1 MPFPTFGNEKIIP
14 SFWEREWEAGI
25 PGNGQERV
33 FPWIIVTSKGP
44 DIRVASVA
52 EVGVEVRARSR
63 KNPAEHFNP
72 AADPAA
78 AFDHQLVFQPSK
90 KIEFHRENFY
100 IQLLEWYGLDHL
112 KAECTELCLK
122 SCTVQSNMF
131 ESVGN
136 SRSKS
141 KKAPLVLHPPDQGW
155 DNWLW
160 DCPMPTAGR
169 PLEDIASTKR
179 LIYHADSALQRIK
192 SHFSCSQ
199 FRRHNFSPLWFH
211 WLKNLVER
219 GQPWHQPWYPA
230 KQTLPSEACNV
241 TR

>member
-1 MPFPTFGNEKIIP
+1 MQVGVQQCHCDWTNL
-14 SFWEREWEAGI
+14 
-25 PGNGQERV
+25 
-33 FPWIIVTSKGP
+33 TSKGP
-44 DIRVASVA
+44 NVSVTSILKERMKVAS
-52 EVGVEVRARSR
+52 GARENS
-63 KNPAEHFNP
+63 A
-72 AADPAA
+72 
-78 AFDHQLVFQPSK
+78 QYLLVFPSFKLQCFSQKAEPSK
-90 KIEFHRENFY
+90 KIEFNGQNLY

-160 DCPMPTAGR
+160 DCPVPTAGR

-230 KQTLPSEACNV
+230 KQTLPSEACNCYQIAFSEIAEYILAS
-241 TR
+241 

>member
-1 MPFPTFGNEKIIP
+1 
-14 SFWEREWEAGI
+14 
-25 PGNGQERV
+25 
-33 FPWIIVTSKGP
+33 
-44 DIRVASVA
+44 
-52 EVGVEVRARSR
+52 
-63 KNPAEHFNP
+63 
-72 AADPAA
+72 
-78 AFDHQLVFQPSK
+78 
-90 KIEFHRENFY
+90 
-100 IQLLEWYGLDHL
+100 
-112 KAECTELCLK
+112 
-122 SCTVQSNMF
+122 MF

-160 DCPMPTAGR
+160 DCPMPTVGR

-192 SHFSCSQ
+192 LHFSCSQ
-199 FRRHNFSPLWFH
+199 FCRHNFSPLWFH

-230 KQTLPSEACNV
+230 KQTLPSEACNCYQIAFSENCRIHFSKLEIIRCPWWKYTLRQWPGRLPHSKLSFAQAAPAHFLTHHPLSGGNPKSATFANIKGWGSTNSPLHPRPLSNIKLV
-241 TR
+241 NKAFTSQFACAESLNFELFVAFF

>member
-1 MPFPTFGNEKIIP
+1 MRTQATLPQKLPPLKTCIP
-14 SFWEREWEAGI
+14 PPATGI
-25 PGNGQERV
+25 EQRGRPSLQRCSIFTLSGR
-33 FPWIIVTSKGP
+33 PITIIVTSKGP
-44 DIRVASVA
+44 KVRVASIT

-72 AADPAA
+72 ANAAAA
-78 AFDHQLVFQPSK
+78 AFDHQLDFQPSK

-141 KKAPLVLHPPDQGW
+141 KKAPLVLHPLDQG
-155 DNWLW
+155 
-160 DCPMPTAGR
+160 
-169 PLEDIASTKR
+169 
-179 LIYHADSALQRIK
+179 
-192 SHFSCSQ
+192 
-199 FRRHNFSPLWFH
+199 
-211 WLKNLVER
+211 
-219 GQPWHQPWYPA
+219 
-230 KQTLPSEACNV
+230 
-241 TR
+241 